1 MTEEPIIIQ
10 MNIDRYRAMLT
21 LHMHAEER
29 SRVERLLAEASS
41 QLALA
46 TDLKNSNG
54 ATARVR

>member
-21 LHMHAEER
+21 LQLHAEER

-46 TDLKNSNG
+46 TDLRNSTG
-54 ATARVR
+54 AITRVC

>member
-1 MTEEPIIIQ
+1 

-21 LHMHAEER
+21 LRMHAEER

-46 TDLKNSNG
+46 TDLKNSNR
-54 ATARVR
+54 ATTRVC

>member
-46 TDLKNSNG
+46 TDLKNSNR
-54 ATARVR
+54 AITRVC

>member
-46 TDLKNSNG
+46 KHLKNSNG
-54 ATARVR
+54 GITRIC

>member
-21 LHMHAEER
+21 LHMDVEER
-29 SRVERLLAEASS
+29 SRVERLLREANS

-46 TDLKNSNG
+46 TDVKN
-54 ATARVR
+54 R